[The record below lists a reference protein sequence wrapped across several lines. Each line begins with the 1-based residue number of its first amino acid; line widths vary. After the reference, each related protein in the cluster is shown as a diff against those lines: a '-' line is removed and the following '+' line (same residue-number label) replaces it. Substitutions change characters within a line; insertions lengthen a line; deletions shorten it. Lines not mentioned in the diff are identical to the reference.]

1 MATLTIEVPDEL
13 VREYGL
19 KALAE
24 KIQRDL
30 EWERMHRLALKLDA
44 AVKEAGFD
52 HDQLFKE
59 AKHRAWKKYK
69 ATVLKDILSDS

>member
-1 MATLTIEVPDEL
+1 MATLTIEVPDEM

-19 KALAE
+19 KALAK

-44 AVKEAGFD
+44 AVREAGLD
-52 HDQLFKE
+52 HDQIFKE
-59 AKHRAWKKYK
+59 SRRESWKEFKG
-69 ATVLKDILSDS
+69 TMLKGILPQS

>member
-1 MATLTIEVPDEL
+1 MATLTIEVPDEM

-30 EWERMHRLALKLDA
+30 ELERMHRLALKLDA
-44 AVKEAGFD
+44 AVKEAGLD

-69 ATVLKDILSDS
+69 ATVLKDA